1 MTNFARKV
9 TLSFNIKENITNVS
23 SKKGKISLKVTVV
36 FYIYFNIP
44 RSKFVLFIKQKLY
57 PVVSE
62 IGFLL
67 YSINA
72 NVQFILTLTTLVPT
86 QES

>member
-57 PVVSE
+57 TVISE

-72 NVQFILTLTTLVPT
+72 NVQFILTLITLVPT